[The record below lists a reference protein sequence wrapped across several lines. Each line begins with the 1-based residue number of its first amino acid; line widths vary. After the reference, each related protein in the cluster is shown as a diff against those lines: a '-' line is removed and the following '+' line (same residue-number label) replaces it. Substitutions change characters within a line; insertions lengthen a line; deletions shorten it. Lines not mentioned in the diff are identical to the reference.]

1 MPDCQICGKTQHS
14 ARKFSYRGSY
24 VTKRALTTQKPN
36 VRRVRVF
43 DDNGNSKH
51 MYVCSKC
58 IRAGKVKRV
67 AG

>member
-24 VTKRALTTQKPN
+24 VTKRALRTQKPN
-36 VRRVRVF
+36 VRRVKVIEE
-43 DDNGNSKH
+43 NGTVKH
-51 MYVCSKC
+51 LYVCSKC
-58 IRAGKVKRV
+58 MRAGKVKRV